1 MSASA
6 PPADRFPYPH
16 PEPVGRH
23 PEVPAGITPGGALP
37 AWRPWSAVLALV
49 AGFAGA
55 LFGALVLGVIA
66 VALSGATFADTPG
79 WVNIAA
85 TVVQDASL
93 IGAALL
99 FAKAWDI
106 PRPRQFGLR
115 PTAVLPAIAW
125 ALLAWGAFYLFTAAF
140 IGLLGL
146 SPSEEDLQ
154 KELGV
159 DGSSGLIAIA
169 ALVTVVAPMAE
180 EFFFRGFFFTALR
193 NWKGLWPA
201 AVITGLVF
209 GGIHAGGS
217 DAAYLLPLAFF
228 GMSLCLLY
236 ARTGSLWPCIAL
248 HCANNSVAFGATQG
262 WTWQIAV
269 LLPCALAVIAL
280 VAFGVRQ
287 VWSPRRPAPA
297 PAAAT

>member
-1 MSASA
+1 MSATA
-6 PPADRFPYPH
+6 PPAHRFPYPQ

-37 AWRPWSAVLALV
+37 AWRPWNAVLALI

-66 VALSGATFADTPG
+66 VAVSGSTFADTPG

-99 FAKAWDI
+99 FAKAWDV
-106 PRPRQFGLR
+106 PRPEQFGLR
-115 PTAVLPAIAW
+115 RPARVRSAIGWAVLAW
-125 ALLAWGAFYLFTAAF
+125 IGFYAFTAAF
-140 IGLLGL
+140 IGILGL
-146 SPSEEDLQ
+146 DPSEEDLQ

-159 DGSSGLIAIA
+159 DGDGGLAAIA
-169 ALVTVVAPMAE
+169 GLVTVIAPSAE
-180 EFFFRGFFFTALR
+180 EFFFRGFFFTARR

-201 AVITGLVF
+201 VVMTGLVF

-217 DAAYLLPLAFF
+217 DPAYLAPLAVF
-228 GMSLCLLY
+228 GMGLCLVY
-236 ARTGSLWPCIAL
+236 ART
-248 HCANNSVAFGATQG
+248 
-262 WTWQIAV
+262 
-269 LLPCALAVIAL
+269 
-280 VAFGVRQ
+280 
-287 VWSPRRPAPA
+287 
-297 PAAAT
+297 